1 MKYHQ
6 LILILLLA
14 CCFGPSFLFMKVGV
28 AEIPPMTLVF
38 FRVFIAGITLLI
50 LLKLQGRKF
59 WPHRKHA
66 KHFFVMGC
74 SACVL
79 PFFLITTSEKTIS
92 SSLAGLINGSV
103 PIFAVTLA
111 HFTLPNDRLSVQK
124 SVGILLGIIGLA
136 FVFVPS
142 LEGSYGDTQGI
153 LMVILASI
161 GYAVGMV
168 YSKKNL
174 QGLPPLVAP
183 TWQLIM
189 ASLVALPLCL
199 TFEKPYKL
207 SLPSFE
213 AIASVLGLAWVGSA
227 LAFIFYYRLIE
238 VAGAS
243 YLSYCTLLFPLIALG
258 LGVWFLEERLTW
270 NAYVGGALILSGLG
284 IATELVK
291 RKKTYEMA

>member
-28 AEIPPMTLVF
+28 EEIPPMTLVF

-59 WPHRKHA
+59 WYYRTHA

-103 PIFAVTLA
+103 PIFAATLA

-124 SVGILLGIIGLA
+124 SLGILVGIIGLA

-142 LEGSYGDTQGI
+142 LEGSYGDAQGI

-199 TFEKPYKL
+199 AFEKPYKL

-213 AIASVLGLAWVGSA
+213 AMASVLGLAWIGSA

-238 VAGAS
+238 VADAS

-258 LGVWFLEERLTW
+258 LGVGFLGERLTW

-284 IATELVK
+284 IATKLVK
-291 RKKTYEMA
+291 WKKTYEMA